1 MKWQLAV
8 DQAKC
13 ELDDLNTKFRTSQ
26 ESNKMTACVQ
36 IEELALSPS
45 LQVEIDAREK
55 TIKQLTE
62 KSKSSSLF
70 SGQVPKRMKS
80 CVCK

>member
-26 ESNKMTACVQ
+26 ESNKMTACV
-36 IEELALSPS
+36 ETELSSSPS

-62 KSKSSSLF
+62 RSKSSSLF
-70 SGQVPKRMKS
+70 SGQVLTCMKILRL
-80 CVCK
+80 